1 MCTCARARVR
11 ACVRAYV
18 RACVRAC
25 VCVYTTVHSDLN
37 FFFFFF
43 VDPNEFLLCPTKP
56 DIYFNKGFYYAPV
69 PVLPTHSTAS
79 CQSHNTELRN
89 TRIKEQ
95 DVGNAILCDK

>member
-1 MCTCARARVR
+1 MRARA
-11 ACVRAYV
+11 CV

-25 VCVYTTVHSDLN
+25 IRVCVRVCVCVCLHNSTFRLKK
-37 FFFFFF
+37 FFFFFL

-56 DIYFNKGFYYAPV
+56 DIYFNKGFYNAPV

-79 CQSHNTELRN
+79 RQSHNTELRN

-95 DVGNAILCDK
+95 DLGNAILCDK